1 MDPYR
6 TTTTTKQQQQ
16 HHQQQQQQQFW
27 LPTKMEFPMIVTQ
40 HAKK

>member
-6 TTTTTKQQQQ
+6 TTTTTKQ
-16 HHQQQQQQQFW
+16 QQQQQQQFW